1 MAKRQRTN
9 LLRQRKGVRAD
20 HRAERPAAAAEL
32 RHPGR
37 AVTRAAGAL
46 LLVHLL
52 AGAPDLRAALGLV
65 GAGLALGELPVDAAL
80 NDIDPRIE
88 TENGIRQLDRAGVL
102 ALKRGAV
109 QFHLTVLPA
118 RRPALDRAEPPRL
131 PGGTCPASARLSA
144 KPS

>member
-9 LLRQRKGVRAD
+9 LLRQRKGVRAH

-52 AGAPDLRAALGLV
+52 AGAPDIGAALGLA

-80 NDIDPRIE
+80 DQILARLQ
-88 TENGIRQLDRAGVL
+88 TENGVGKLNRAGRL
-102 ALKRGAV
+102 AFKRG
-109 QFHLTVLPA
+109 
-118 RRPALDRAEPPRL
+118 
-131 PGGTCPASARLSA
+131 
-144 KPS
+144 